1 MSVALLLVGIVLS
14 LSASLN
20 YIIAT
25 LHGTVKPNR
34 VSWLMWTFAA
44 GAGGWVTLRAG
55 GDILVVIRIALA
67 VIVPFVVFIT
77 SFWGK
82 NGYWRMSQFDFSCG
96 VLSFVAIACWL
107 LYSNAPLSITL
118 AGLADLLASFP
129 TILKSWR
136 APETESALSFFIFAL
151 SFIVV
156 LPVVSVWDTVHVGF
170 ALYLIGVNMLICI
183 LIMAGRAR

>member
-118 AGLADLLASFP
+118 AGLADLLAGCLAGGLVAHDAP
-129 TILKSWR
+129 WR
-136 APETESALSFFIFAL
+136 AEPAPRMTSTRSPWVE
-151 SFIVV
+151 
-156 LPVVSVWDTVHVGF
+156 PG
-170 ALYLIGVNMLICI
+170 
-183 LIMAGRAR
+183 ARIRL